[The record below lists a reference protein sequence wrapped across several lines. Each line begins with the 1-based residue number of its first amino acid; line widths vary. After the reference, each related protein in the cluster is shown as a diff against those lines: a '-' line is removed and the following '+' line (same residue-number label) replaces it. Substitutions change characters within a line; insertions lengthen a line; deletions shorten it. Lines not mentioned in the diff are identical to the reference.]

1 LGLDIYG
8 TLLKK
13 ARKNASESLTIKEAD
28 KLANK
33 RAKDTIKRFA
43 KRELS
48 RLEHTDAEG
57 YVDAYNDIFKKKM
70 PKYTKYTFTYEHML
84 PEVKPIEEVK
94 EFFDTFIKRYYN
106 ESDVY
111 FRKVNFV
118 YRFFEHKLEEE
129 CCFVTRAEM
138 EDLVERCKKVLAD
151 HSLAE
156 ELLPTRSGFFFGST
170 DYDDWYFEDV
180 KSCKNQFS
188 KILKKFNEDTD
199 VFYMVFSW

>member
-1 LGLDIYG
+1 MGLDIYG
-8 TLLKK
+8 MLLKK
-13 ARKNASESLTIKEAD
+13 ARKSASENLTIKEAD

-33 RAKDTIKRFA
+33 RAKDAIWHFA

-57 YVDAYNDIFKKKM
+57 YVDVYNDIFKNKM
-70 PKYTKYTFTYEHML
+70 PKYTQYSFKYKYML
-84 PEVKPIEEVK
+84 EEVKPIEKVK
-94 EFFDTFIKRYYN
+94 EFFDAFVKRYYR

-118 YRFFEHKLEEE
+118 YSFFKHKLEDE

-170 DYDDWYFEDV
+170 DYDEWYYNDV
-180 KSCKNQFS
+180 KDCKKKFS
-188 KILKKFNEDTD
+188 KILEKFNEDTD